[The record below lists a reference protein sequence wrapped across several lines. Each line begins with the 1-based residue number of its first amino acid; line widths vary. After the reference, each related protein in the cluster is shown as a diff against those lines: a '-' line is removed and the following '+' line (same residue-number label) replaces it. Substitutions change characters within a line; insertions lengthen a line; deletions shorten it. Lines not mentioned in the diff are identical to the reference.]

1 MTRVAKPGLP
11 DLKIEI
17 APTATPSTVSPTWV
31 DVTSDLRLR
40 DSVTFNRGR
49 TDERSSSQPGRL
61 SFVLNN
67 AAGNYTPGLASGTYH
82 PLRLRCPVRVSFKPP
97 GAGAYV
103 VMWSGLID
111 EWSPEWDKGRPVCR
125 VSASDRLAQLQRVE
139 LKAWETEQTLAA
151 APTLLWPFT
160 DDAGSTIAGEVATG
174 TTSYPLTVTA
184 SGSGGSGEVG
194 VGALPID
201 DGTVAAFTPVDVSN
215 GYYFEGT
222 YGGSVADPASCIVS
236 VLMNATSNPAST
248 AVMHSARAA
257 DSARLEICVTTGG
270 KAHMRFILAD
280 GTTYASLTG
289 ATTITDGNWHA
300 VTAAAYRSGT
310 SNISVDLYVDG
321 AQDTLGSSAPGTWP
335 LPSFGSTHR
344 VGGAPGALFSGQ
356 ISHAA
361 FWTDTT
367 GTLDRN
373 TVAAATYAAMSG
385 ATGETSTA
393 RFLRVCSL
401 AGVTGATSG
410 TGLSTVGKQKTKG
423 VSALE
428 ALDAVG
434 DAELSPAFISAA
446 GVPTLV
452 SRDSRYNAAI
462 ALSVTAKDVAPGV
475 SFVLNDQ
482 NLVNDVKGTRVGGA
496 EVRQVNA
503 ASVAYY
509 GSRTETMSLI
519 VDSDVQMAAVVQWN
533 ATVRAEP
540 APRTDS
546 LRIDGWAK
554 QATVDLDDLLALD
567 VGSRVNVT
575 GLPSTAPAA
584 TLDLFTEGI
593 ADTFNT
599 DGWQRTLNTSPVG
612 QSGSVWQLD
621 SATYSV
627 LGSTTVLA
635 V

>member
-17 APTATPSTVSPTWV
+17 APTATPSTASPTWV
-31 DVTSDLRLR
+31 NVTSDLRLR
-40 DSVTFNRGR
+40 DAVTFNRGR

-61 SFVLNN
+61 SLVLNN
-67 AAGNYTPGLASGTYH
+67 SAGNYTPGLASGAYH

-97 GAGAYV
+97 GAGSYT

-111 EWSPEWDKGRPVCR
+111 EWSPDWEKGRPVCR
-125 VSASDRLAQLQRVE
+125 ISASDRLAQLQRVE
-139 LKAWETEQTLAA
+139 LKAWETEQTLAG
-151 APTLLWPFT
+151 APTLLWPLT
-160 DDAGSTIAGEVATG
+160 DDAGSTVVGEVASG
-174 TTSYPLTVTA
+174 TTQNTLTVTA
-184 SGSGGSGEVG
+184 VGSGGSGEVG

-215 GYYFEGT
+215 GYCFT
-222 YGGSVADPASCIVS
+222 GSASVSTASPTSLAAS
-236 VLMNATSNPAST
+236 VLMNATANP
-248 AVMHSARAA
+248 SATSILFSIA
-257 DSARLEICVTTGG
+257 DAGGYRFEIGVTTSG
-270 KAHMRFILAD
+270 
-280 GTTYASLTG
+280 YAISRVLDSSGAVVVSATKSTSLTTG
-289 ATTITDGNWHA
+289 EWT
-300 VTAAAYRSGT
+300 
-310 SNISVDLYVDG
+310 
-321 AQDTLGSSAPGTWP
+321 Q
-335 LPSFGSTHR
+335 
-344 VGGAPGALFSGQ
+344 VGGVMSITAGVWAIQTYVNGVASAVSNVTPGRSLPACGQTATIGGRPGAMFSGQ

-361 FWTDTT
+361 YWRNPSSLPNTQT
-367 GTLDRN
+367 GAL
-373 TVAAATYAAMSG
+373 AAMSG

-434 DAELSPAFISAA
+434 DAELSPAYISAA
-446 GVPTLV
+446 GVPTLA
-452 SRDSRYNAAI
+452 SRDTRYNAAI
-462 ALSVTAKDVAPGV
+462 ALSVTAEDVAPGV
-475 SFVLNDQ
+475 SFALNDQ
-482 NLVNDVKGTRVGGA
+482 NLVNDVRGTRVGGA
-496 EVRQVNA
+496 EIRQVDA
-503 ASVAYY
+503 DSVAYY
-509 GSRTETMSLI
+509 GTRTETMSLI
-519 VDSDVQMAAVVQWN
+519 VDTDVQMAAVVEWN
-533 ATVRAEP
+533 ASIRAEP
-540 APRTDS
+540 EPRTDS

-554 QATVDLDDLLALD
+554 QATVSLTSLLALD
-567 VGSRVNVT
+567 VGSRINVT
-575 GLPSTAPAA
+575 GLPATAPAT

-612 QSGSVWQLD
+612 QSGSVWQLN
-621 SATYSV
+621 STTYSV

>member
-1 MTRVAKPGLP
+1 MARVAKPGLP
-11 DLKIEI
+11 DLKVEI

-31 DVTSDLRLR
+31 NVTSDLRLR

-67 AAGNYTPGLASGTYH
+67 PAGNYTPGLASGAYD

-125 VSASDRLAQLQRVE
+125 ISASDRLAQLQRVE
-139 LKAWETEQTLAA
+139 LKAWETEQTLAG
-151 APTLLWPFT
+151 APTLLWPLT
-160 DDAGSTIAGEVATG
+160 DDAGSTVVGEVASG
-174 TTSYPLTVTA
+174 TTQNTLTVTA
-184 SGSGGSGEVG
+184 VGSGGSGEVG

-215 GYYFEGT
+215 GYCFT
-222 YGGSVADPASCIVS
+222 GSASVSTASPTSLAAS
-236 VLMNATSNPAST
+236 VLMNATANP
-248 AVMHSARAA
+248 SATSILFSIA
-257 DSARLEICVTTGG
+257 DAGGYRFEIGVTTSG
-270 KAHMRFILAD
+270 
-280 GTTYASLTG
+280 YAISRVLDSSGAVVVSATKSTSLTTG
-289 ATTITDGNWHA
+289 EWT
-300 VTAAAYRSGT
+300 
-310 SNISVDLYVDG
+310 
-321 AQDTLGSSAPGTWP
+321 Q
-335 LPSFGSTHR
+335 
-344 VGGAPGALFSGQ
+344 VGGVMSITAGVWAIQTYVNGVASAVSNVTPGRSLPACGQTATIGGRPGAMFSGQ

-361 FWTDTT
+361 YWRNPSSLPNTQT
-367 GTLDRN
+367 GAL
-373 TVAAATYAAMSG
+373 AAMSG

-434 DAELSPAFISAA
+434 DAELSPAYISAA
-446 GVPTLV
+446 GVPTLA

-462 ALSVTAKDVAPGV
+462 ALSVTAEDVAPGV
-475 SFVLNDQ
+475 SFALNDQ
-482 NLVNDVKGTRVGGA
+482 NLVNDVRGTRVGGA
-496 EVRQVNA
+496 EIRQVDA
-503 ASVAYY
+503 DSVAYY

-519 VDSDVQMAAVVQWN
+519 VDTDVQMAAVVQWN
-533 ATVRAEP
+533 ASVRAEP
-540 APRTDS
+540 SPRSDS

-554 QATVDLDDLLALD
+554 QATVSLTSLLALD
-567 VGSRVNVT
+567 VGSRINVT
-575 GLPSTAPAA
+575 GLPATAPAT

-612 QSGSVWQLD
+612 QSGSVWQLN
-621 SATYSV
+621 STTYSV

>member
-1 MTRVAKPGLP
+1 MARVAKPGLP
-11 DLKIEI
+11 DLKVEI

-31 DVTSDLRLR
+31 NVTSDLRLR

-67 AAGNYTPGLASGTYH
+67 PAGNYTPGLASGAYD

-125 VSASDRLAQLQRVE
+125 ISASDRLAQLQRVE

-151 APTLLWPFT
+151 APTLLWPLT
-160 DDAGSTIAGEVATG
+160 DNAGSTVIGEAASG
-174 TTSYPLTVTA
+174 TTQNTLTVTA
-184 SGSGGSGEVG
+184 VGSGGSGEVG

-215 GYYFEGT
+215 GYCFTG
-222 YGGSVADPASCIVS
+222 ASSATVPTSAPTSLAAS
-236 VLMNATSNPAST
+236 VLMNATANP
-248 AVMHSARAA
+248 SATSIMFSVA
-257 DSARLEICVTTGG
+257 DAGGYRFEIGVTTSGY
-270 KAHMRFILAD
+270 AISRVLD
-280 GTTYASLTG
+280 GSGAVVVSATKSTSLTTG
-289 ATTITDGNWHA
+289 EWAQVGGVMSITAGQWA
-300 VTAAAYRSGT
+300 IQT
-310 SNISVDLYVDG
+310 YVNG
-321 AQDTLGSSAPGTWP
+321 VASSASNVTPGRS
-335 LPSFGSTHR
+335 LPAFGQTATI
-344 VGGAPGALFSGQ
+344 GGRPGAMFSGQ

-361 FWTDTT
+361 YWHNPSS
-367 GTLDRN
+367 LPN
-373 TVAAATYAAMSG
+373 TQTAALAAMSG

-401 AGVTGATSG
+401 AGVTGAVSG
-410 TGLSTVGKQKTKG
+410 TGLSTVGKQKTSG

-434 DAELSPAFISAA
+434 DAELSPAYISAA
-446 GVPTLV
+446 GVPTLA

-462 ALSVTAKDVAPGV
+462 ALSVTAEDVAPGV
-475 SFVLNDQ
+475 SFALNDQ
-482 NLVNDVKGTRVGGA
+482 NLVNDVRGTRVGGA
-496 EVRQVNA
+496 EIRQVDA
-503 ASVAYY
+503 DSVAYY

-519 VDSDVQMAAVVQWN
+519 VETDEQMAAVVQWN
-533 ATVRAEP
+533 ASVRAEP
-540 APRTDS
+540 SPRSDS

-593 ADTFNT
+593 ADTFNA

-612 QSGSVWQLD
+612 QSGSVWQLN
-621 SATYSV
+621 STTYSV

>member
-17 APTATPSTVSPTWV
+17 APTGTPSTVSPTWV

-40 DSVTFNRGR
+40 DAVSFNRGR

-61 SFVLNN
+61 TLVLNN
-67 AAGNYTPGLASGTYH
+67 AAGNYTPGLASGAYH
-82 PLRLRCPVRVSFKPP
+82 PLRLRCPIRVSFKPP
-97 GAGAYV
+97 SAGAYV

-125 VSASDRLAQLQRVE
+125 ISASDRLAALQRVE
-139 LKAWETEQTLAA
+139 LKAWETEQTLAVS
-151 APTLLWPFT
+151 PTLLWPLT
-160 DDAGSTIAGEVATG
+160 EAAGATSAGEVATG
-174 TTSYPLTVTA
+174 TTRYPLSVTA

-194 VGALPID
+194 VGALPVD
-201 DGTVAAFTPVDVSN
+201 GGTVAAFTPVDVSN

-222 YGGSVADPASCIVS
+222 YDGSLTNPTSCMAS

-248 AVMHSARAA
+248 TVLYSVRAA
-257 DSARLEICVTTGG
+257 DSARFELCLTSGG
-270 KAHMRFILAD
+270 KAHMRVILAD
-280 GTTYASLTG
+280 GTTYGSLTG
-289 ATTITDGNWHA
+289 STTITNGDWHA
-300 VTAAAYRSGT
+300 VTASVNKVSGG
-310 SNISVDLYVDG
+310 NIGIYLYVNG
-321 AQDTLGSSAPGTWP
+321 AEDTLSVVAPGTYP
-335 LPSFGSTHR
+335 LPAFGATHR
-344 VGGAPGALFSGQ
+344 VGGAPGAMFSGQ
-356 ISHAA
+356 LSHAA

-367 GTLDRN
+367 ATLDRN

-393 RFLRVCSL
+393 RFLRVCSF
-401 AGVTGATSG
+401 AGVTGAVSG
-410 TGLSTVGKQKTKG
+410 TGLSTVGKQKTDG
-423 VSALE
+423 VSALD
-428 ALDAVG
+428 ALDTVG
-434 DAELSPAFISAA
+434 DAELAPAYISAA
-446 GVPTLV
+446 GVPTLA
-452 SRDSRYNAAI
+452 SRDGRYNAAI
-462 ALSVTAKDVAPGV
+462 ALSVTALDVAPGV
-475 SFVLNDQ
+475 TFVLNDQ

-496 EVRQVNA
+496 EIRQVNTS
-503 ASVAYY
+503 SVDYY
-509 GSRTETMSLI
+509 GSRTETLSLI
-519 VDSDVQMAAVVQWN
+519 VDTDVQMAAVVQWN
-533 ATVRAEP
+533 ASVRAEP
-540 APRTDS
+540 SPRTDS

-554 QATVDLDDLLALD
+554 QSSVDLDDLLALD

-621 SATYSV
+621 SSTYSV